1 MHAARSA
8 IGSLNQYALPR
19 AGRQSA
25 ASILDPGACR
35 FWKGLLAV
43 WVGGAIGQALS
54 FLLARYLV
62 KDAVTYYVARKWK
75 KWDLVE
81 LVLVRPRPKH
91 TAPRP

>member
-1 MHAARSA
+1 M
-8 IGSLNQYALPR
+8 
-19 AGRQSA
+19 
-25 ASILDPGACR
+25 
-35 FWKGLLAV
+35 